1 MNELASLAV
10 AMTTSQTRTEASLAF
25 LRQNADFQRQAALA
39 LVDTAAAVTPSAP
52 QGMGR
57 IVDQYA

>member
-1 MNELASLAV
+1 MTDLASLAV

-25 LRQNADFQRQAALA
+25 LRQNADFQRQSVLA
-39 LVDTAAAVTPSAP
+39 LVETAAAAP
-52 QGMGR
+52 QAPEGMGK